1 MNPIKIVGLALSVVL
16 LFVVLVFLGRIV
28 ENVDADEILVV
39 QDAVDG
45 ELHWYTTP
53 GIKPQWFGSVT
64 TYHKRDI
71 YTFDAARVRFNDGG
85 HGTLKGSIQFDM
97 PLDQKNLTS
106 LHTRYGN
113 PEAIKDQVIK
123 KSVDKSI
130 YMTGP
135 LMSSRE
141 SYAERRTDLLN
152 FVQDQVSNGVY
163 KVTQRQVEETD
174 AFTGQKKTTMVAEIV
189 QSGAV
194 PARQEASTVGEFG
207 IRTFNFAIEE
217 LKYDESVETQI
228 QAQQQIAMSV
238 QTAIANARKA
248 EQDRITVE
256 QRGQADAA
264 AAKWEQEKINSTIVA
279 QAEGKKR
286 AAEEDVQAAKLEK
299 EATILRASGEAE
311 RRRLVM
317 ASDGALEQKLRTL
330 EAINKTWAEAYS
342 NAKQPVVPQIVMGS
356 GGNTTNGTTSVQTL
370 MEVLATKAAKD
381 LSIDLNTR

>member
-1 MNPIKIVGLALSVVL
+1 MNPIKVVGTIVSVVAL
-16 LFVVLVFLGRIV
+16 LIGLMFLGRVV
-28 ENVDADEILVV
+28 ESVDADEILVV
-39 QDAVDG
+39 QDAIDG
-45 ELHWYTTP
+45 ELHWYNTP

-71 YTFDAARVRFNDGG
+71 YNFKDARVRFNDGG
-85 HGTLKGSIQFDM
+85 HGTLTGSIQFDM

-163 KVTQRQVEETD
+163 KVTQRQIEETD
-174 AFTGQKKTTMVAEIV
+174 VFTGQKKSTMIAEIV
-189 QSGAV
+189 QTGAA

-264 AAKWEQEKINSTIVA
+264 AAKWEQEKQNSTIVA

-330 EAINKTWAEAYS
+330 ESINKTWADAF
-342 NAKQPVVPQIVMGS
+342 AKARQPMVPSTVVGGS
-356 GGNTTNGTTSVQTL
+356 GNSNSVS
-370 MEVLATKAAKD
+370 ATQSLLDMLTIKTAKELSVD
-381 LSIDLNTR
+381 LTAR